1 MPSDAQQLRQRFV
14 FAGIGVALA
23 LVLVLAVVA
32 GNATDT
38 FLRHSVE
45 ARSKDVVVRAATIV
59 NQYLHERRREA
70 EALAASPA
78 VVAAARAGAQEAN
91 QRSLPKN
98 DINTLERMFA
108 RTTQLGGD
116 PDLQSYLRDYVTHS
130 DFLRLF
136 FTEAHGYTV
145 MGSYKSEDFVQ
156 SDESWWTSAF
166 AQGEYVSP
174 PKPDT
179 ATGVLSM
186 EYDVAVRPSKTTRPL
201 GVLKAV
207 FPLEQ
212 LRVLL
217 AGASNGDGAYLEIID
232 GKGALISAPNK
243 QDLLKAADVAGAVPN
258 ADTSVALTL
267 PTTHGDELVAVVPTN
282 DGAWKV
288 LFRQPVD
295 RAFAGAATARRAIW
309 LGALALL
316 FVTIAALWALGG
328 WLDRRVTEPVREAGR
343 IAGRVAAGDLSVTV
357 AGTRERTAEVAELIS
372 SIQSMVVALRRL
384 VGAIRSA
391 ADESAAMA
399 AEISASTQEMS
410 ASTEEMSATCQD
422 LTKRAADQAQ
432 MIRHAAEEAGKILGI
447 TTTLAAGATEAA
459 RRNADL
465 VGVAKEHRETLDQ
478 STAQLAKLAAD
489 VQQGVTEA
497 EALATAG
504 AEIQRFVAQ
513 AKAVATQTN
522 TLALNAA
529 IEAARAGPQGRGFAV
544 VADEVRKLASQAAVA
559 AGETADV
566 VRDVLSRIQGTRD
579 RLTRI
584 ATTGTAAQAAA
595 HSAAAGL
602 GTVAS
607 TAETND
613 IWSREIANSA
623 DAVKALVEE
632 IANQLTTVAK
642 GTDELLASSEEIA
655 ASAQQQSAST
665 QEISSSANQLATAAD
680 SLTGAV
686 QTFRLLADETR
697 REAAD

>member
-1 MPSDAQQLRQRFV
+1 MPNDVQQLRQRFV

-32 GNATDT
+32 GNAAGT
-38 FLRHSVE
+38 FLR
-45 ARSKDVVVRAATIV
+45 RSAEGRGKDVVVRAATV
-59 NQYLHERRREA
+59 VTQYLHERRREA
-70 EALAASPA
+70 EALATSPA
-78 VVAAARAGAQEAN
+78 MVAAARAGTQDAN
-91 QRSLPKN
+91 QRKLPKN

-116 PDLQSYLRDYVTHS
+116 PELQAYLRDYVSHS

-156 SDESWWTSAF
+156 SDESWWTNAYAS
-166 AQGEYVSP
+166 GEYVSP
-174 PKPDT
+174 PKADT
-179 ATGVLSM
+179 ATGVLAM
-186 EYDVAVRPSKTTRPL
+186 EYDVAVRPSRTVRPL

-217 AGASNGDGAYLEIID
+217 AGASNGDGAYLEIVD
-232 GKGALISAPNK
+232 AKGALISAPTK
-243 QDLLKAADVAGAVPN
+243 QDLLKTADVAASIPRS
-258 ADTSVALTL
+258 DTAVALTL
-267 PTTHGDELVAVVPTN
+267 PTSRGDELIAAAPTN
-282 DGAWKV
+282 DGTWKV
-288 LFRQPVD
+288 LYRQPVD
-295 RAFAGAATARRAIW
+295 LAFAGAATARRTIW
-309 LGALALL
+309 LGAFALL
-316 FVTIAALWALGG
+316 LVTVVALWVLGG
-328 WLDRRVTEPVREAGR
+328 WLNRRVTEPVREAGR
-343 IAGRVAAGDLSVTV
+343 IAGRVAAGDLSVAV

-384 VGAIRSA
+384 VGAIRTA

-399 AEISASTQEMS
+399 AEISASTQETS
-410 ASTEEMSATCQD
+410 ASTQEMSATCQD

-432 MIRHAAEEAGKILGI
+432 LIRHAADEAGKILGI
-447 TTTLAAGATEAA
+447 TTTLAAGAAEAA

-465 VGVAKEHRETLDQ
+465 VGVAKSHRETLDQ

-504 AEIQRFVAQ
+504 AEIERFVRQ

-544 VADEVRKLASQAAVA
+544 VADEVRKLASQAAQA
-559 AGETADV
+559 AGETADTV
-566 VRDVLSRIQGTRD
+566 LDVLSRIQGTRD

-584 ATTGTAAQAAA
+584 AATGLAAQTAA
-595 HSAAAGL
+595 HSAATGL
-602 GTVAS
+602 GTVAT

-613 IWSREIANSA
+613 IWSRENANSA
-623 DAVKALVEE
+623 EAVRHLVED
-632 IANQLTTVAK
+632 IAARLTTVAK
-642 GTDELLASSEEIA
+642 GTDELLASAEEIA

-665 QEISSSANQLATAAD
+665 EEIASSANQLATAAD

-686 QTFRLLADETR
+686 QTFRLLADEPR